1 MSGWENQVDKDTE
14 TLIDDDD
21 EELEDG
27 ADECANEARY
37 SWGDS

>member
-14 TLIDDDD
+14 TLIDDD

-27 ADECANEARY
+27 ADECVNEARY
-37 SWGDS
+37 NWGDS